1 MTLSHQITGGDSDDG
16 AVIGSGDEGK
26 GAELSEE
33 ERNDR
38 YAEQL
43 REALEHEAKEYI
55 DHFTYVINHRHQ
67 KGKSYGEDVET
78 VNKKVLRLNWT
89 PATIRHL
96 WEPICKNGVKY
107 DSETVHLK
115 LLRLLFRYVIRPAS
129 SAGSER
135 TYSILEASATK
146 LRANLTPKTLTN
158 LLCLA
163 CKEE

>member
-1 MTLSHQITGGDSDDG
+1 MELALAMKARVPSSVKRKGRTATPNNCVKLWSTRSRSTLITSRTSST
-16 AVIGSGDEGK
+16 IFTRRGK
-26 GAELSEE
+26 
-33 ERNDR
+33 R
-38 YAEQL
+38 
-43 REALEHEAKEYI
+43 
-55 DHFTYVINHRHQ
+55 
-67 KGKSYGEDVET
+67 YGEDVEI
-78 VNKKVLRLNWT
+78 VNKKALRLNWT